1 MFDRFHT
8 LFSQATGSDP
18 YPFQVRLAEEGLPE
32 LLEVPT
38 GLGKTYGAVL
48 AWLYRRRYH
57 PDVAVRSATARR
69 LVYVLP
75 MRVLVEQTFSSIE
88 STLARLGRADEVH
101 VHVLMGGES
110 MLLQRPRSEWRDEID
125 RDSIVIGTLDMIISR
140 CLNRGYGESRYLW
153 PIDFGLLNTDCHFVY
168 DEIQLMGP
176 ALVTSRQLHGLR
188 DKLGTAAPCSSTWMS
203 ATIDHSSLITFD
215 SPTIASHHVLD
226 EADLAD
232 QRLCRRLE
240 AGKEI
245 VRLDLDPQRYEADL
259 AASLV
264 AAHQPGTLTLAIVNT
279 VDRATTTQRELS
291 KISDGVEVVLVHSRF
306 RPSDRQAALDAAL
319 SSVDPSGAGRI
330 VVSTQVVEAGVDIS
344 AQTLFSE
351 TAPWSSVVQRAGRCN
366 RDGQSVGARLLWAQ
380 PPRPEPYAVE
390 SVASSA
396 ALLDQLSGSIVNSTD
411 LGALR
416 GTDPQSVDAM
426 LRKRDL
432 LELFDTLPDISGN
445 DVDVSRFIRDAND
458 LDVSVAWRPGF
469 AADAPSASEPM
480 PGRAERCPVPVGRFR
495 DWLKK
500 QSSGV
505 WRWDHLERAWQVCR
519 PTDLKPGQVVLVD
532 SSLGGYTSATGW
544 TITSKT
550 AVPPVLGSEPAAD
563 DQSTADDPASVT
575 GSWVLLFDHLRDT
588 EAAAQSILVNA
599 LPTGIGPEHRE
610 AIITAARLH
619 DIGKAHP
626 VFNASIRATFRG
638 GDSAPPDGVYLAK
651 SGGSGPL
658 RHGVKNFRHELASA
672 LALLGEGRSSI
683 EHLAEPDLAVY
694 LVAAHHGRVRMG
706 IRSLP
711 GDVSARG
718 VPVALGIESG
728 ELLPEVAVPGGE
740 VPASHLDLGFMALGG
755 SEVGISWSS
764 RALALRDRVDI
775 GPFRLGYMEAV
786 VRLADWRS
794 SAAARVDASEGVN
807 H

>member
-1 MFDRFHT
+1 MYGRFHT
-8 LFSQATGSDP
+8 LFSQATGNDP
-18 YPFQVRLAEEGLPE
+18 YPFQVRLADEGIPE

-38 GLGKTYGAVL
+38 GLGKTHGAVL

-57 PDVAVRSATARR
+57 PDLTVRAGTPRR

-75 MRVLVEQTFSSIE
+75 MRVLVEQTCSSIE
-88 STLARLGRADEVH
+88 ASLARLGLSDDVH
-101 VHVLMGGES
+101 VHVLMGGEP
-110 MLLQRPRSEWRDEID
+110 MMPQRPRSEWRDEID
-125 RDSIVIGTLDMIISR
+125 RDSIVVGTLDMIISR

-153 PIDFGLLNTDCHFVY
+153 PIDFGLLNTDCHFIY

-176 ALVTSRQLHGLR
+176 ALVTSRQLQGLR

-215 SPTIASHHVLD
+215 SPTITSHHVL
-226 EADLAD
+226 EAADLAD
-232 QRLCRRLE
+232 PQLSRRLE

-245 VRLDLDPQRYEADL
+245 VRLDLDPHRYEADL
-259 AASLV
+259 AASLM
-264 AAHQPGTLTLAIVNT
+264 AAHRPGTLSLAIVNT
-279 VDRATTTQRELS
+279 VDRAAATLRELS
-291 KISDGVEVVLVHSRF
+291 KIADGIDVVLVHSRF
-306 RPSDRQAALDAAL
+306 RPSDRQAVLDAAL
-319 SSVDPSGAGRI
+319 SPVDPSGPGRI

-351 TAPWSSVVQRAGRCN
+351 AAPWSSIVQRAGRCN
-366 RDGQSVGARLLWAQ
+366 RDGRSAGAQLLWAQ
-380 PPRPEPYAVE
+380 PPRLEPYAAE
-390 SVASSA
+390 SIASSVA
-396 ALLDQLSGSIVNSTD
+396 LLEQLSGTIVNSTD
-411 LGALR
+411 LGDQR
-416 GTDPQSVDAM
+416 RTDPPTVDAM

-458 LDVSVAWRPGF
+458 LDVSVAWRSGVVT
-469 AADAPSASEPM
+469 DAPAASEPM

-500 QSSGV
+500 QSSGA
-505 WRWDHLERAWQVCR
+505 WRWDHLERAWQACR
-519 PTDLKPGQVVLVD
+519 PADLKPGQVVVVD
-532 SSLGGYTSATGW
+532 SSLGGYTEAAGW
-544 TITSKT
+544 MAASK
-550 AVPPVLGSEPAAD
+550 APVPPVVGSEPAAD

-575 GSWVLLFDHLRDT
+575 GSWVLLVDHLRDT
-588 EAAAQSILVNA
+588 EAAAQSMLTNA
-599 LPTGIGPEHRE
+599 PPTGLLVEHRD
-610 AIITAARLH
+610 AIVSAARLH

-626 VFNASIRATFRG
+626 VFDASLRATYRD
-638 GDSAPPDGVYLAK
+638 GDALPPEDVHLAK

-672 LALLGEGRSSI
+672 LALLGEGRSAI
-683 EHLAEPDLAVY
+683 DHLDEPDLAVY
-694 LVAAHHGRVRMG
+694 LVAAHHGRIRMG

-711 GDVSARG
+711 GDVSSTG

-728 ELLPEVAVPGGE
+728 DVLPKVTVPGGE

-755 SEVGISWSS
+755 SESGISWSS

-794 SAAARVDASEGVN
+794 SAAAQADALAGVN
-807 H
+807 R

>member
-1 MFDRFHT
+1 MSLRG
-8 LFSQATGSDP
+8 SQCAS
-18 YPFQVRLAEEGLPE
+18 
-32 LLEVPT
+32 
-38 GLGKTYGAVL
+38 
-48 AWLYRRRYH
+48 
-57 PDVAVRSATARR
+57 
-69 LVYVLP
+69 
-75 MRVLVEQTFSSIE
+75 
-88 STLARLGRADEVH
+88 VH

-125 RDSIVIGTLDMIISR
+125 CDSIVIGTLDMIISR

-176 ALVTSRQLHGLR
+176 ALVTSRQLQGLR
-188 DKLGTAAPCSSTWMS
+188 DKIGTAAPCSSTWMS
-203 ATIDHSSLITFD
+203 ATIEPSSLITFD
-215 SPTIASHHVLD
+215 SPKIASHHVL
-226 EADLAD
+226 EAADLAD
-232 QRLCRRLE
+232 QRLCERLE
-240 AGKEI
+240 AGKKL
-245 VRLDLDPQRYEADL
+245 VRLDLAPQRYEADL

-264 AAHQPGTLTLAIVNT
+264 AAHQPGTLTLAIMNT
-279 VDRATTTQRELS
+279 VDRATTTQSELA
-291 KISDGVEVVLVHSRF
+291 KIANGVEVVLVHSRF
-306 RPSDRQAALDAAL
+306 RPSDRQAALDSAL
-319 SSVDPSGAGRI
+319 RWIDPSSAGRI

-344 AQTLFSE
+344 AQTMFSE
-351 TAPWSSVVQRAGRCN
+351 AAPWSSIVQRAGRCN
-366 RDGQSVGARLLWAQ
+366 RDGQSAGARFLWAQ
-380 PPRPEPYAVE
+380 PPRPEPYATE
-390 SVASSA
+390 SVASSTV
-396 ALLDQLSGSIVNSTD
+396 LLDQLSDSIVNSTD

-416 GTDPQSVDAM
+416 GTDPQLVAAM

-458 LDVSVAWRPGF
+458 LDVSVAWRPGI
-469 AADAPSASEPM
+469 AADAPSAGEPM

-500 QSSGV
+500 QTSGA

-519 PTDLKPGQVVLVD
+519 PTDLRPGQVVLLD
-532 SSLGGYTSATGW
+532 SSLGGYTAASGW
-544 TITSKT
+544 TPTSK
-550 AVPPVLGSEPAAD
+550 AFVAPVIGSEPAAD

-588 EAAAQSILVNA
+588 EAAAQSILIHA
-599 LPTGIGPEHRE
+599 LPTGLGLEHCD
-610 AIITAARLH
+610 AIVTAARLH

-626 VFNASIRATFRG
+626 VFNASIRATFRD
-638 GDSAPPDGVYLAK
+638 GDALPPEDVHLAK

-672 LALLGEGRSSI
+672 LALLGEGRSAI
-683 EHLAEPDLAVY
+683 EHIAEPDLAVY

-711 GDVSARG
+711 GDVSPNG
-718 VPVALGIESG
+718 VPVALGIVSG
-728 ELLPEVAVPGGE
+728 ELLPEVMVPGGE

-755 SEVGISWSS
+755 SDEGISWSS

-775 GPFRLGYMEAV
+775 GVFRLGYMEAV

-794 SAAARVDASEGVN
+794 SAAAMTASTKGLN
-807 H
+807 R